1 MAKTTTEGFHPVHW
15 LQNAVLRGLIGAWF
29 EPATSGQGFELQ
41 WINGNTA
48 LLFFYGHRDNG
59 DNIFLIGQR
68 DGAWDFGQEVVFELY
83 ETRGGRFNGLDPGAI
98 QRPTWGQA
106 RVTWVSCEIAVAEL
120 EGADGTQVLTLERL
134 GRTTGLDCN

>member
-1 MAKTTTEGFHPVHW
+1 M
-15 LQNAVLRGLIGAWF
+15 
-29 EPATSGQGFELQ
+29 
-41 WINGNTA
+41 
-48 LLFFYGHRDNG
+48 
-59 DNIFLIGQR
+59 
-68 DGAWDFGQEVVFELY
+68 Y
-83 ETRGGRFNGLDPGAI
+83 ETLGGRFNGLDPGAI